1 MESAQRL
8 ANPIQNVLTIAS
20 PLAYRYFVA
29 AKSATRFSSLNVQAD
44 DRFFITR
51 FFYVRK
57 PSCAQIMV
65 GRIAAGANAAAFA
78 QVLADAGMLD
88 KPAKGIT
95 RKSLRIDGKQPRFVV
110 LMTLDDEEE

>member
-1 MESAQRL
+1 L
-8 ANPIQNVLTIAS
+8 AGYRVKKPGADTLVFHTFPAVFNNEIA
-20 PLAYRYFVA
+20 V
-29 AKSATRFSSLNVQAD
+29 
-44 DRFFITR
+44 
-51 FFYVRK
+51 
-57 PSCAQIMV
+57 
-65 GRIAAGANAAAFA
+65 GANAAAFA

>member
-1 MESAQRL
+1 M
-8 ANPIQNVLTIAS
+8 LTLRAFPAVFNNEIA
-20 PLAYRYFVA
+20 V
-29 AKSATRFSSLNVQAD
+29 
-44 DRFFITR
+44 
-51 FFYVRK
+51 
-57 PSCAQIMV
+57 
-65 GRIAAGANAAAFA
+65 GANAAAFA